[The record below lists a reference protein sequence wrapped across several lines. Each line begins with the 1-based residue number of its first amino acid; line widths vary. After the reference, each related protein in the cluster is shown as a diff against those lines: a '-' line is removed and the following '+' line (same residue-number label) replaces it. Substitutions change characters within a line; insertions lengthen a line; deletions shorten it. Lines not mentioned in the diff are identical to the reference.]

1 MRQVEEI
8 GLCVAGQTGELAP
21 ADKALYSLRDATST
35 VESIPLIASS
45 IMSKKLAAGA
55 QCIVLDVKCGSGAF
69 MKTEE
74 QARQLAQEMVRIG
87 RGAGRRV
94 SALITN
100 MDIPLGYAIGNALE
114 VIEAAEILR
123 GRGWSRQLLQIY
135 DRTRIKAPKFR
146 IKEWDYYLI
155 TAKDYAVAF
164 TISDDGYIQIRIK
177 VQKIE

>member
-1 MRQVEEI
+1 
-8 GLCVAGQTGELAP
+8 
-21 ADKALYSLRDATST
+21 
-35 VESIPLIASS
+35 
-45 IMSKKLAAGA
+45 
-55 QCIVLDVKCGSGAF
+55 

-123 GRGWSRQLLQIY
+123 GRGASSI
-135 DRTRIKAPKFR
+135 DP
-146 IKEWDYYLI
+146 
-155 TAKDYAVAF
+155 AVRGSKRA
-164 TISDDGYIQIRIK
+164 DDGSKRAGEHSLLREK
-177 VQKIE
+177 GGGGAPGWLCLSEAAGASARAGRG

>member
-1 MRQVEEI
+1 M
-8 GLCVAGQTGELAP
+8 
-21 ADKALYSLRDATST
+21 
-35 VESIPLIASS
+35 ESIPLIASS

-123 GRGWSRQLLQIY
+123 GRG
-135 DRTRIKAPKFR
+135 IKH
-146 IKEWDYYLI
+146 
-155 TAKDYAVAF
+155 
-164 TISDDGYIQIRIK
+164 
-177 VQKIE
+177 